1 MEREIEENI
10 YKRFPSLGNSPERS
24 GTRSGSR
31 GGSTMKGNTLVLMKS
46 ARYDGNSLRNSM
58 SPELKRKPQQD
69 LSLYEIKEV
78 TAMKKGYGL
87 ASSKQSPPIKKS
99 AVPPSINLAAY
110 RSQHPSLKAP
120 PM

>member
-31 GGSTMKGNTLVLMKS
+31 GGSTMKGNTLALMKS
-46 ARYDGNSLRNSM
+46 ARYDGISLRNSM
-58 SPELKRKPQQD
+58 SPEIKKMQNKAPQKD

-78 TAMKKGYGL
+78 TAMKKGFG
-87 ASSKQSPPIKKS
+87 I
-99 AVPPSINLAAY
+99 
-110 RSQHPSLKAP
+110 
-120 PM
+120 